1 MFLTLADSADMQA
14 DLPLRSHVYTYPSRK
29 TIKAV
34 TAKVKAI
41 FRRNVNQPLQTLI
54 RQLNPALRAGAPTS
68 GPACPLPPSLTWP
81 ATLWAGSCDGHGAN
95 TAGSP

>member
-54 RQLNPALRAGAPTS
+54 RQLNPALRRAGAPIFRP
-68 GPACPLPPSLTWP
+68 GV
-81 ATLWAGSCDGHGAN
+81 SCCHLL
-95 TAGSP
+95 